1 VNLTDAQLEELEL
14 QRTLARMRRKTLGQ
28 RRYAKRYARHV
39 PPRQGRG
46 RSGVIYT
53 MFPYGAPFD
62 IARLAEDVWGLQLKL
77 KPVRLGR

>member
-1 VNLTDAQLEELEL
+1 
-14 QRTLARMRRKTLGQ
+14 
-28 RRYAKRYARHV
+28 
-39 PPRQGRG
+39 
-46 RSGVIYT
+46 